1 MRANHHPLVPH
12 IALFPANLAPSM
24 DIATAISSSHWKNVI
39 SFFTF
44 HLLISH
50 VTTSIIEDAG
60 VIGYALYRHNPLAIA
75 HFHTISFPKY
85 ITFGAQIF
93 GNAPISLSVQNS
105 NHSFN
110 VFKLSSNDDFHAN
123 SCLTISSHS
132 ANSIQSNFI
141 AYQNAGIFL
150 NFRG

>member
-1 MRANHHPLVPH
+1 MRANHHQLVPH
-12 IALFPANLAPSM
+12 IALFHANFAPSI

-75 HFHTISFPKY
+75 HFQIISFPKY
-85 ITFGAQIF
+85 ITFGFQIF
-93 GNAPISLSVQNS
+93 ADKSITFDSGKLY
-105 NHSFN
+105 HSFN
-110 VFKLSSNDDFHAN
+110 ICKF
-123 SCLTISSHS
+123 SCLTE
-132 ANSIQSNFI
+132 
-141 AYQNAGIFL
+141 
-150 NFRG
+150 